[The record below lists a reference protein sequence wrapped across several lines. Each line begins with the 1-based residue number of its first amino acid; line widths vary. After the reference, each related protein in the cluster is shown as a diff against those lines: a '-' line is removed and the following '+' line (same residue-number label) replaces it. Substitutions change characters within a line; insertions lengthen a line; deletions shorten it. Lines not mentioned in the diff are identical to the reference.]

1 MKRVPPATS
10 GETIVEQIANAP
22 TVEELAEIRP
32 PWDGHLD
39 GGEHVVRWYNTA
51 PFTAARIFVR
61 ASEQSDE
68 FYELF
73 VNDLERPIETADG
86 HVIEVAAWR
95 KVLRNEMPALQEK
108 LDSIGLS
115 LRFVTTKHLT
125 RVLHFV
131 VAHSAAQ
138 GGFAENMARE
148 ALE

>member
-10 GETIVEQIANAP
+10 GDSTAERIANAP
-22 TVEELAEIRP
+22 TVEELEEMRP
-32 PWDGHLD
+32 PWDEHFD
-39 GGEHVVRWYNTA
+39 GGEDVIRWYNTA

-61 ASEQSDE
+61 AAEQSDE

-73 VNDLERPIETADG
+73 VNDLERPIETTDG

-95 KVLRNEMPALQEK
+95 KVLRNELPELNEK
-108 LDSIGLS
+108 LDSIGL
-115 LRFVTTKHLT
+115 
-125 RVLHFV
+125 
-131 VAHSAAQ
+131 SAAQ

>member
-10 GETIVEQIANAP
+10 GETVEEQIANAP
-22 TVEELAEIRP
+22 TVEELEEMRP
-32 PWDGHLD
+32 PWDEHFD
-39 GGEHVVRWYNTA
+39 GGEDVVRWYNTA

-95 KVLRNEMPALQEK
+95 KVLRNEMPTLQEK
-108 LDSIGLS
+108 LDSIGL
-115 LRFVTTKHLT
+115 
-125 RVLHFV
+125 
-131 VAHSAAQ
+131 SAAQ

>member
-1 MKRVPPATS
+1 MKPIPPATS

-22 TVEELAEIRP
+22 TVEELEEMRP
-32 PWDGHLD
+32 PWDEHFD
-39 GGEHVVRWYNTA
+39 GGEDVVRWYNTA

-108 LDSIGLS
+108 LDSIGI
-115 LRFVTTKHLT
+115 
-125 RVLHFV
+125 
-131 VAHSAAQ
+131 SAAQ